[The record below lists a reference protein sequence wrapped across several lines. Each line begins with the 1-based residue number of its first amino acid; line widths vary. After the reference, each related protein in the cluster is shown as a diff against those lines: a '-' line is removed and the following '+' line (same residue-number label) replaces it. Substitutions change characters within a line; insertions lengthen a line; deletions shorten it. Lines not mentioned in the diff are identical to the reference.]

1 MAAELPLGQIFISN
15 VEFDNVPIGNEE
27 QVGDYFQLPNV
38 NEIVLERFGVAQE
51 YLRRKGYPPLA
62 LVTVNYRKRPRWF
75 WARSADRT
83 VGFVFRPNR
92 ANPDAFQIVRAGQAV
107 HLPSNGVVVD
117 DYIQD
122 VAVIEVEERERDRRE
137 DAQLALDIGRLDM
150 GGAVRPAASPAS
162 SPSVRP
168 AVAAAVPVIEI
179 EQMNLQ
185 QLRQF
190 AKDNH
195 IELPKELK
203 RDAYLNFLKKT
214 LDKLDKRRKHPF
226 RITKDEKCLAGRNI
240 KFFILVKNYYNLIMN
255 TTLVSLKQIY
265 NREILLGFLQEI
277 GLVVLEGT
285 SRVKDNRV
293 AAYEEE
299 ILRDIDIQRAAKDDI
314 NSILADDRLKVA
326 NRTLDIV
333 MDKRIIPASP
343 ITFQQ
348 LHDALEPSGPYVSI
362 YTRWEVAAD
371 KNRALA
377 YLYQM
382 IIDHDMKS
390 KKVPREEAIIS
401 LNRRLR
407 TEISSNIQ
415 NYMYKFLYESVHP
428 HLTSM
433 YNKSYDMISSLTQ
446 TAIDLKGI
454 GPNTTLKNKDGT
466 ILLDPR
472 NNNPIIWTEYMNL
485 IFEFISILPKP
496 LRIQW
501 AEAYLT
507 SFIEGYDL
515 RIDSFPRCAYGNI
528 PVFGKPVTPNTQQY
542 PSCILGMTYHMLLS
556 LYQVLFEIHAPKIK
570 VKGKLVLQVQAKP
583 VIVARSVRLE
593 EVTRKLARFQNE
605 FIERNHIG
613 ENDDFTEEQKEEF
626 REEFLGYVISTNDV
640 NDDYDWTEIVYEIV
654 DGALEYLGKKRRS
667 SKQSKQ
673 SKHKR
678 RHSTKKRKSNV
689 KKSSVKKSSVKKS
702 SVKKS
707 SVKDTR
713 GCVKQY
719 TKKYMSRKSPAYPA
733 NQCRGRTMYGEDGIY
748 KSTENSNG
756 VYTWKKQN

>member
-1 MAAELPLGQIFISN
+1 MAAELPLGEIYIAD
-15 VEFDNVPIGNEE
+15 VEFVDVPIGNEE
-27 QVGDYFQLPNV
+27 PVGEYFQLPNV
-38 NEIVLERFGVAQE
+38 KEIVLERFGVAQE
-51 YLRRKGYPPLA
+51 YLRRKGFPPLSV
-62 LVTVNYRKRPRWF
+62 VTVNYRKRPQWF
-75 WARSADRT
+75 WAQSEDGS
-83 VGFVFRPNR
+83 VGFVFNPTR
-92 ANPDAFQIVRAGQAV
+92 ANPDAFQIVRAGEAV
-107 HLPSNGVVVD
+107 HLPRNGVIVND
-117 DYIQD
+117 NIQD
-122 VAVIEVEERERDRRE
+122 AAVIAADARDRDRRV

-150 GGAVRPAASPAS
+150 GGYEIPAERPAA
-162 SPSVRP
+162 RP
-168 AVAAAVPVIEI
+168 AVASVVPAVRPVRKIE
-179 EQMNLQ
+179 EMNLE

-195 IELPKELK
+195 IQLHKELK
-203 RDAYLNFLKKT
+203 RDEYLNILKKT

-226 RITKDEKCLAGRNI
+226 RITKDEKCLARNI
-240 KFFILVKNYYNLIMN
+240 KFFILVRNYYNLIIN
-255 TTLVSLKQIY
+255 ATVDSLKKKE
-265 NREILLGFLQEI
+265 NREILLGFLEEI

-285 SRVKDNRV
+285 SRNKDERV
-293 AAYEEE
+293 EEYEKE
-299 ILRDIDIQRAAKDDI
+299 ISRDIDIQRAAKDDI
-314 NSILADDRLKVA
+314 NSILEGQRLKVA
-326 NRTLDIV
+326 NRGLDIV
-333 MDKRIIPASP
+333 MDKKIIPASP

-348 LHDALEPSGPYVSI
+348 LHDALEPSGTYVSI

-390 KKVPREEAIIS
+390 KKVSRQEAINS
-401 LNRRLR
+401 LNRRLGN
-407 TEISSNIQ
+407 EIISSIRNH
-415 NYMYKFLYESVHP
+415 MHEFLYESVHP
-428 HLTSM
+428 HLSVR
-433 YNKSYDMISSLTQ
+433 YGNNNSSDMIRSLIH
-446 TAIDLKGI
+446 TARDLMEI
-454 GPNTTLKNKDGT
+454 GPNTTLKNKEGT

-472 NNNPIIWTEYMNL
+472 NHHAIIWTQYMNL

-496 LRIQW
+496 LRIEW

-515 RIDSFPRCAYGNI
+515 RIGSFPRCTNII
-528 PVFGKPVTPNTQQY
+528 PVFGKPLTPDTQQY

-570 VKGKLVLQVQAKP
+570 VRGKLVLQVEPKP
-583 VIVARSVRLE
+583 VIVPLSVRLE
-593 EVTRKLARFQNE
+593 EVTRKLARFQNY
-605 FIERNHIG
+605 FIERNHID
-613 ENDDFTEEQKEEF
+613 EKDDFTEEQKEEF

-640 NDDYDWTEIVYEIV
+640 NDDYDWSEIVYEVV
-654 DGALEYLGKKRRS
+654 DGALEYLGRKRRS
-667 SKQSKQ
+667 SKQSRQ

-678 RHSTKKRKSNV
+678 RNSSKKR
-689 KKSSVKKSSVKKS
+689 KSSVKKSSVKKS
-702 SVKKS
+702 SS
-707 SVKDTR
+707 R